1 MKLRITLLVAA
12 LACGLQLSAQDK
24 TIYVN
29 LETIFENFYKTINAN
44 IAFEDQKKDFEA
56 RLGLIREE
64 MQNLEKQAQRYNEE
78 VQNDLLPRETRETS
92 QRSLQA
98 AVDRLR
104 AKKREYDQNQ
114 EEGLRNLQRIRMKRE
129 EDLVSDI
136 LSTINKYADE
146 VGATHVIE
154 VSGKTE
160 TRKGDITVLARDED
174 NTDNLIINMNG
185 DCHVIVN
192 GCHFAESTHRMS
204 SGYSEPR
211 RRESCRSP
219 LTEHKGKA
227 LWLNPPACGP

>member
-136 LSTINKYADE
+136 LTTINKYADE
-146 VGATHVIE
+146 AGATHVIE
-154 VSGKTE
+154 VSGKTFNRVQVYLRYPKE
-160 TRKGDITVLARDED
+160 KDVTQAILKLVNLGHEDELA
-174 NTDNLIINMNG
+174 
-185 DCHVIVN
+185 
-192 GCHFAESTHRMS
+192 AA
-204 SGYSEPR
+204 
-211 RRESCRSP
+211 
-219 LTEHKGKA
+219 KA
-227 LWLNPPACGP
+227 KLDTIRAKANELKEAPAAAPAN

>member
-136 LSTINKYADE
+136 LTTINKYADE

-154 VSGKTE
+154 VSGKTFNRVQVYLRYPKE
-160 TRKGDITVLARDED
+160 KDVTQAILKLVNLGHEDELA
-174 NTDNLIINMNG
+174 
-185 DCHVIVN
+185 
-192 GCHFAESTHRMS
+192 AA
-204 SGYSEPR
+204 
-211 RRESCRSP
+211 
-219 LTEHKGKA
+219 KA
-227 LWLNPPACGP
+227 KLDTIRAKANELKEAPAAAPAN

>member
-146 VGATHVIE
+146 AGATHVIE
-154 VSGKTE
+154 VSGKTFNRVQVYLRYPKE
-160 TRKGDITVLARDED
+160 KDVTQAILKLVNLGHEDELAAAKAKLDTIRAKANELKGA
-174 NTDNLIINMNG
+174 
-185 DCHVIVN
+185 
-192 GCHFAESTHRMS
+192 
-204 SGYSEPR
+204 
-211 RRESCRSP
+211 
-219 LTEHKGKA
+219 
-227 LWLNPPACGP
+227 PAAAPAN

>member
-1 MKLRITLLVAA
+1 MKLRITLLIAA
-12 LACGLQLSAQDK
+12 LACGLQLSAQEK

-29 LETIFENFYKTINAN
+29 LETIFENFYKTVNAN

-78 VQNDLLPRETRETS
+78 VKNDLLPRETRETS

-129 EDLVSDI
+129 EDLVNDI
-136 LSTINKYADE
+136 LGTINKYADE

-154 VSGKTE
+154 VSGKTFNRVQVYLRYPKE
-160 TRKGDITVLARDED
+160 KEVTQAILKLVNLGHEDELA
-174 NTDNLIINMNG
+174 
-185 DCHVIVN
+185 
-192 GCHFAESTHRMS
+192 AA
-204 SGYSEPR
+204 
-211 RRESCRSP
+211 
-219 LTEHKGKA
+219 KA
-227 LWLNPPACGP
+227 KLDTIRAKTNEQKEAAPAVQPAN

>member
-64 MQNLEKQAQRYNEE
+64 MQNLDKQAQRYNEE

-146 VGATHVIE
+146 AGATHVIE
-154 VSGKTE
+154 VSGKTFNRVQVYLRYPKE
-160 TRKGDITVLARDED
+160 KDVTQAILKLVNLGHEDELA
-174 NTDNLIINMNG
+174 
-185 DCHVIVN
+185 
-192 GCHFAESTHRMS
+192 AA
-204 SGYSEPR
+204 
-211 RRESCRSP
+211 
-219 LTEHKGKA
+219 KA
-227 LWLNPPACGP
+227 KLDTIRAKANELKEAPAAAPAN

>member
-136 LSTINKYADE
+136 LTPINKYADE
-146 VGATHVIE
+146 AGATHVIE
-154 VSGKTE
+154 VSGKTFNRVQVYLRYPKE
-160 TRKGDITVLARDED
+160 KDVTQAILKLVNLGHEDELA
-174 NTDNLIINMNG
+174 
-185 DCHVIVN
+185 
-192 GCHFAESTHRMS
+192 AA
-204 SGYSEPR
+204 
-211 RRESCRSP
+211 
-219 LTEHKGKA
+219 KA
-227 LWLNPPACGP
+227 KLDTIRAKANELKEAPAAAPAN

>member
-154 VSGKTE
+154 VSGKTFNRVQVYLRYPKE
-160 TRKGDITVLARDED
+160 KDVTQAILKLVNLGHEDELA
-174 NTDNLIINMNG
+174 
-185 DCHVIVN
+185 
-192 GCHFAESTHRMS
+192 AA
-204 SGYSEPR
+204 
-211 RRESCRSP
+211 
-219 LTEHKGKA
+219 KA
-227 LWLNPPACGP
+227 KLDTIRAKANQLKEAPAAAPAN

>member
-1 MKLRITLLVAA
+1 MKLRITLLIAA
-12 LACGLQLSAQDK
+12 LACGLQLSAQEK
-24 TIYVN
+24 NIYVN
-29 LETIFENFYKTINAN
+29 LETIFENFYKTVNAN

-129 EDLVSDI
+129 EDLVNDI
-136 LSTINKYADE
+136 LGTINKYADE

-154 VSGKTE
+154 VSGKTFNRVQVYLRYPKEKDVTQAILKLVNLGHEDELAAAKAKLDTIRAKANELKE
-160 TRKGDITVLARDED
+160 TA
-174 NTDNLIINMNG
+174 
-185 DCHVIVN
+185 
-192 GCHFAESTHRMS
+192 
-204 SGYSEPR
+204 
-211 RRESCRSP
+211 
-219 LTEHKGKA
+219 
-227 LWLNPPACGP
+227 PAAQPAN

>member
-1 MKLRITLLVAA
+1 MKLRITLLIAA
-12 LACGLQLSAQDK
+12 LACGLQLSAQEK
-24 TIYVN
+24 NIYVN
-29 LETIFENFYKTINAN
+29 LETIFENFYKTVNAN

-129 EDLVSDI
+129 EDLVNDI
-136 LSTINKYADE
+136 LGTINKYADE

-154 VSGKTE
+154 VSGKTFNRVQVYLRYPKEKDVTQAILKLVNLGHEDELAAAKAKLE
-160 TRKGDITVLARDED
+160 TIRA
-174 NTDNLIINMNG
+174 
-185 DCHVIVN
+185 
-192 GCHFAESTHRMS
+192 
-204 SGYSEPR
+204 
-211 RRESCRSP
+211 
-219 LTEHKGKA
+219 KA
-227 LWLNPPACGP
+227 NEQKEAAPAAQPAN

>member
-1 MKLRITLLVAA
+1 MKLRITLLIAA
-12 LACGLQLSAQDK
+12 LACGLQLSAQEK
-24 TIYVN
+24 NIYVN
-29 LETIFENFYKTINAN
+29 LETIFENFYKTVNAN

-129 EDLVSDI
+129 EDLVNDI
-136 LSTINKYADE
+136 LGTINKYADE

-154 VSGKTE
+154 VSGKTFNRVQVYLRYPKE
-160 TRKGDITVLARDED
+160 KDVTQAILKLVNLGHEDELA
-174 NTDNLIINMNG
+174 
-185 DCHVIVN
+185 
-192 GCHFAESTHRMS
+192 AA
-204 SGYSEPR
+204 
-211 RRESCRSP
+211 
-219 LTEHKGKA
+219 KA
-227 LWLNPPACGP
+227 KLDTIRAKANELKEAAPAAQPAN

>member
-129 EDLVSDI
+129 EDLVNDI
-136 LSTINKYADE
+136 LSTVNKYADE
-146 VGATHVIE
+146 IGATHVIE
-154 VSGKTE
+154 VSGKTFNRVQVYLRYPKE
-160 TRKGDITVLARDED
+160 KDVTQNILKLVNLGHEDELA
-174 NTDNLIINMNG
+174 
-185 DCHVIVN
+185 
-192 GCHFAESTHRMS
+192 AA
-204 SGYSEPR
+204 
-211 RRESCRSP
+211 
-219 LTEHKGKA
+219 KA
-227 LWLNPPACGP
+227 KLDTIRAKANELKEAAPAAQPAN